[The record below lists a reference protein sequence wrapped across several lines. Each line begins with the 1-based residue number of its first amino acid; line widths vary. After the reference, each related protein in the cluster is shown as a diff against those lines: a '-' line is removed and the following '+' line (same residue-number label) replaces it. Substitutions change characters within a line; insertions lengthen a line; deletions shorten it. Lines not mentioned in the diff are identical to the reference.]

1 MVQIVLGQILL
12 LQQGNIDGRS
22 ADERREL
29 VLFEC
34 LQHVGGD
41 IPRHGDHSCGHPCG
55 QQQCNRQTE
64 HMEQRQQGQK
74 HMFLFRGL
82 LNDRHQLGKV
92 GQ

>member
-1 MVQIVLGQILL
+1 MNAVNWYFLNASNMSAGTYRGMGTTRAAILA
-12 LQQGNIDGRS
+12 GSN
-22 ADERREL
+22 
-29 VLFEC
+29 
-34 LQHVGGD
+34 
-41 IPRHGDHSCGHPCG
+41 
-55 QQQCNRQTE
+55 QCNRQTE

>member
-1 MVQIVLGQILL
+1 MNAVNWYFL
-12 LQQGNIDGRS
+12 NASNMS
-22 ADERREL
+22 AGTYR
-29 VLFEC
+29 
-34 LQHVGGD
+34 GM
-41 IPRHGDHSCGHPCG
+41 GDHSCGHPCG